1 MIYLDNNASTP
12 VDPEVSDA
20 VFSSLRREYGN
31 PSSSHDPGRRAHDQ
45 IESCRRGIA
54 GFVGCAP
61 DEIIFTSGGTE
72 SNNLAILGLALHRG
86 KGHIVTSAIEHPSVS
101 NVCRHLEQQG
111 FSVSRIGTDHEG
123 IVDLDALRRA
133 VTGETFLISVM
144 HANNE
149 TGVIQP
155 VEEIARIARE
165 HAVVFHCDA
174 AQTVGKIPFSLESS
188 GIDMLTLASHKFY
201 GPKGIGALCI
211 KKGVVLSPILY
222 GAGHELGLRPG
233 TENVAGIAGFAAAC
247 RIAGR
252 DIKLRVSHTA
262 RLSAMLLESL
272 GNDVPGI
279 RLNGHET
286 LRLPNTLN
294 ISIPGVPAGALI
306 ERLGMQVA
314 LSAGSA
320 CHAANRSPS
329 VALKSMGLTD
339 EQALTSIRIS
349 VGKDNTEEEIGDAAV
364 FIADA
369 VREIRKIS
377 GYTILS

>member
-20 VFSSLRREYGN
+20 IFSSLRREYGN
-31 PSSSHDPGRRAHDQ
+31 PSSTHDSGRRAHDQ
-45 IESCRRGIA
+45 LESSRRIIA
-54 GFVGCAP
+54 DFVGCAP

-72 SNNLAILGLALHRG
+72 SNNLAILGLARHRG
-86 KGHIVTSAIEHPSVS
+86 KGHIVTSAIEHPSVA

-111 FSVSRIGTDHEG
+111 FSVSRIGTDREG
-123 IVDLDALRRA
+123 IVDLDALRGA

-155 VEEIARIARE
+155 VEEIARIAQE
-165 HAVVFHCDA
+165 HAVAFHCDA
-174 AQTVGKIPFSLESS
+174 AQTAGKIPFSLVSS
-188 GIDMLTLASHKFY
+188 GIDMLTLASHKLY
-201 GPKGIGALCI
+201 GPKGVGALYI
-211 KKGVVLSPILY
+211 KKGVVLSPLLF
-222 GAGHELGLRPG
+222 GAGHERGLRPG

-247 RIAGR
+247 RIADR

-262 RLSAMLLESL
+262 RLSAMLLKSL
-272 GNDVPGI
+272 RTDVPGI

-294 ISIPGVPAGALI
+294 ISVPGVPADALI
-306 ERLGMQVA
+306 EELGTQVA
-314 LSAGSA
+314 LSAGAA
-320 CHAANRSPS
+320 CHAGNRSPS
-329 VALKSMGLTD
+329 VALESMGLTD
-339 EQALTSIRIS
+339 EEALSSIRIS
-349 VGKDNTEEEIGDAAV
+349 AGKDNTEEEIREAAA
-364 FIADA
+364 FIAGA
-369 VREIRKIS
+369 VREIRKRS